1 MLRKNEKRR
10 IILSFQ
16 FYKNPRII
24 SGDFLLGRDKL
35 LFSKITSLVKGRGTI
50 AILAMVEGFI
60 IKIFVIK
67 ERIPQSFLTASG

>member
-1 MLRKNEKRR
+1 MILHFSQNAKKKTSRKKEV
-10 IILSFQ
+10 F
-16 FYKNPRII
+16 FY
-24 SGDFLLGRDKL
+24 GKL
-35 LFSKITSLVKGRGTI
+35 LFSKRTSLVKGRGTI

>member
-1 MLRKNEKRR
+1 MPYNT
-10 IILSFQ
+10 
-16 FYKNPRII
+16 N
-24 SGDFLLGRDKL
+24 DKL
-35 LFSKITSLVKGRGTI
+35 LFSKRTSLVKGRGTI

>member
-1 MLRKNEKRR
+1 MPYNT
-10 IILSFQ
+10 
-16 FYKNPRII
+16 NN
-24 SGDFLLGRDKL
+24 KL
-35 LFSKITSLVKGRGTI
+35 LFSKRTSLVKGDSPIRGDVIADDRGVCRLRRARGTI